1 MSTRMYRVI
10 IIILLLVCTSVGATK
25 HVSSKHDFKSLM
37 HGVWAEFYTEEGKI
51 LSYMSYLPEGRFHA
65 FGYLE
70 DDVRSYWFADGVWK
84 MDGDQSCVVFKFDSF
99 GAMPKDEILCVTVL
113 SVTSDTLIYKDNIDN
128 SVNTLKRVST
138 GFIQ

>member
-10 IIILLLVCTSVGATK
+10 ITILLLVCTSVSATK
-25 HVSSKHDFKSLM
+25 QVESKQNFKNLM
-37 HGVWAEFYTEEGKI
+37 HGVWAEFYTDEGKI

-70 DDVRSYWFADGVWK
+70 DDVRSYWFADGLWK

-99 GAMPKDEILCVTVL
+99 GAMQKDELSCVTVL
-113 SVTSDTLIYKDNIDN
+113 SVTKDTLIYRDNTDN
-128 SVNTLKRVST
+128 SINTLKRVST
-138 GFIQ
+138 GFVQ